1 MHPTINDAKNLAT
14 RYRKPAVIVVH
25 LSLDGSVG
33 FASYGMTRKQCD
45 VAGVIG
51 EQIIERIMDGTIDPV
66 GKRPTRAKSVPAAPP
81 APTPPAPPSPPKP
94 PPQRPEWAH
103 RLDQCDEILSAIDDL
118 PDRAA
123 DFAASVQEKVESIRD
138 WIEAQETVTSAQ
150 CAALDNMERGV
161 HAWLER

>member
-1 MHPTINDAKNLAT
+1 MHPTITDAKHLAT
-14 RYRKPAVIVVH
+14 RYRKPAVIILH
-25 LSLDGSVG
+25 LSSDGTVG

-66 GKRPTRAKSVPAAPP
+66 GKRPTRARPVSAPP
-81 APTPPAPPSPPKP
+81 APPAPPAPR
-94 PPQRPEWAH
+94 PQRPEWAH
-103 RLDQCDEILSAIDDL
+103 RMDQCEEILAAIDDL
-118 PDRAA
+118 PERAA
-123 DFAASVQEKVESIRD
+123 DFAASVKEKVESIRD